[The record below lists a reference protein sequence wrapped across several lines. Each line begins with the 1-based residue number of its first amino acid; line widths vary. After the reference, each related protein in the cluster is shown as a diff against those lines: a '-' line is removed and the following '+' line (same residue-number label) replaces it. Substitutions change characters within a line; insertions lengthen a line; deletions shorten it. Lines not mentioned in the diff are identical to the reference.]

1 MTEDPEEIPWAALA
15 SSPFHRIWKEGHV
28 PSPDDLQPVHQEASI
43 LLRIFHS
50 AFSRD
55 HPDAVWVEIFA
66 QEDAWD
72 AIYTAMPR
80 SHALRSMNHSF
91 QTHDACQWARGFWS
105 AYKDM
110 IAQWE
115 SIEKRRKDL
124 FKGEEINEAN
134 RCKIQGFRLQDI
146 EFNEDVAMM
155 IRGMEDEVERVQKWE
170 MRGESG
176 ELDRFLDEKREMF
189 IKRVGFE
196 RTEDEAKSHDGEEL
210 DQEVDLAEGEDF
222 VDEQLESVND

>member
-1 MTEDPEEIPWAALA
+1 
-15 SSPFHRIWKEGHV
+15 
-28 PSPDDLQPVHQEASI
+28 
-43 LLRIFHS
+43 
-50 AFSRD
+50 
-55 HPDAVWVEIFA
+55 
-66 QEDAWD
+66 
-72 AIYTAMPR
+72 
-80 SHALRSMNHSF
+80 
-91 QTHDACQWARGFWS
+91 
-105 AYKDM
+105 M